1 MRVEFDV
8 VKRLGDFTL
17 AASGSLEG
25 GLTCIVGPNG
35 AGKTTLMKILAGI
48 MRPDRGSVRLFGI
61 SSRAYL
67 GEIYVPPDMKALEVV
82 LAGRSRFSPRP
93 AGPRDEKIA
102 MAYMSALGVERLAGR
117 EWRALSGGQRQR
129 VALAAALAAEADMLL
144 LDEPLANL
152 HEDWRCEVMKI
163 TRDYAR
169 GRIVAVSTHHMDVVG
184 LCHHVIVLRDGRIAW
199 RGSAREFRHEERMCP
214 PG

>member
-17 AASGSLEG
+17 AASGSLEE

-48 MRPDRGSVRLFGI
+48 MKPDSGSVTLFGV
-61 SSRAYL
+61 SSRVYV
-67 GEIYVPPDMKALEVV
+67 GEIYVPLSMRALEVV
-82 LAGRSRFSPRP
+82 LAGRSRFSPKP
-93 AGPRDEKIA
+93 AGPRDGKIA

-129 VALAAALAAEADMLL
+129 VVLAAALAAEADMLL
-144 LDEPLANL
+144 LDEPLANM
-152 HEDWRCEVMKI
+152 HEDWRCETMKI
-163 TRDYAR
+163 IRKYAR
-169 GRIVAVSTHHMDVVG
+169 GRVVAVSTHHIDVVS
-184 LCHHVIVLRDGRIAW
+184 LCHHVIVLRDGRVAW
-199 RGSAREFRHEERMCP
+199 RGSAREFRHEGSRCP
-214 PG
+214 LD